1 MTLIGEQPFFWRAAT
16 YPLMPV
22 AVDSSLYDDEE
33 HMFECSMPP
42 LAHGGSSV
50 SANAACLILVTTNA
64 PNDIILTSSL

>member
-1 MTLIGEQPFFWRAAT
+1 
-16 YPLMPV
+16 MPV

-64 PNDIILTSSL
+64 PNDTILTSSL